1 MDGGIGRKDTIR
13 GLSSVTA
20 TIGVAGVVL
29 KVQIFRGLGSSDA
42 IVSQSVPGNFF
53 PLVAIGALAGRAQ
66 SQPLNAASNSILKS

>member
-1 MDGGIGRKDTIR
+1 MDGLVGKMQFEVC
-13 GLSSVTA
+13 LASQLQL
-20 TIGVAGVVL
+20 GVAGVVL